1 MAEIILY
8 SIIIGAIGG
17 GCIAAEPR
25 ACATRLR
32 SRPWVPSVPSVR

>member
-17 GCIAAEPR
+17 GCIAAG
-25 ACATRLR
+25 ATRLR
-32 SRPWVPSVPSVR
+32 SRPWVPSVPSAR

>member
-8 SIIIGAIGG
+8 SIIIGAIGV
-17 GCIAAEPR
+17 AASRLEPR

-32 SRPWVPSVPSVR
+32 SRPWVPSVPSAR

>member
-17 GCIAAEPR
+17 GCIAAGAARMRHAPEVQ
-25 ACATRLR
+25 A
-32 SRPWVPSVPSVR
+32 WVPSVPSAR